1 MFLKPLLERNPS
13 FIDATIELHRAGQLP
28 ANCYVLDLDAVRD
41 NAATLQAE
49 ADRLGLEMFA
59 MTKQIGRNPAALAAL
74 RAAGLNKAVAVDM
87 ACARVL
93 HREGMELGH
102 IGHLVQIPRAEAH
115 TAAAMKPANWTVF
128 NLEKAREAAAAAQA
142 VGSTQDLLA
151 RIKAPGDAFYQ
162 GQEGGFHADQIEPV
176 AQAIDA
182 LEGARFAGITTFPAL
197 RYDPAAREVLPT
209 PNLKTLATAAAQLG
223 PGMRV
228 NAPGTTST
236 TMLKTLADHGATQ
249 VEPGHALTGTTPLHA
264 IRDLPELPAALY
276 LTEVS
281 HHHGGRAYC
290 FGGGMYVDPVFP
302 PYPIK
307 ALVNGDLFDAQLPP
321 AELIDYYGQ
330 LLPGERATPAVGD
343 TVIFGFRIQAFVT
356 RAYVSAITGARDDRP
371 RVAGVWTSQG
381 ETTSWPA

>member
-13 FIDATIELHRAGQLP
+13 FLDATIELHRAGQLP

-74 RAAGLNKAVAVDM
+74 RAAGLNQAVAVDM

-102 IGHLVQIPRAEAH
+102 IGHLVQVPRAEAD

-128 NLEKAREAAAAAQA
+128 NLEKAREAGAAAHA
-142 VGSTQDLLA
+142 VGSTQNLLA
-151 RIKAPGDAFYQ
+151 RIKAPGDAFYA
-162 GQEGGFHADQIEPV
+162 GQEGGFDADQIEPV
-176 AQAIDA
+176 AEAIDA
-182 LEGARFAGITTFPAL
+182 VGGARFAGITTFPAL
-197 RYDPAAREVLPT
+197 RYDPVAREVLPT
-209 PNLKTLATAAAQLG
+209 PNLKTLAAAAARLG
-223 PGMRV
+223 TGMRV

-307 ALVNGDLFDAQLPP
+307 ALVNGDLLDAQLPA

-356 RAYVSAITGARDDRP
+356 RAYVSAITGARDGRP

>member
-13 FIDATIELHRAGQLP
+13 FIEAAIELHRAGQLP

-74 RAAGLNKAVAVDM
+74 RAAGMNRAVAVDM
-87 ACARVL
+87 ACARVI
-93 HREGMELGH
+93 HREGTELAH
-102 IGHLVQIPRAEAH
+102 IGHLVQVPRAEANG
-115 TAAAMKPANWTVF
+115 AAAMKPANWTVF
-128 NLEKAREAAAAAQA
+128 NLEKAREAGAAAHA

-151 RIKAPGDAFYQ
+151 RVKAPGDAFYP
-162 GQEGGFHADQIEPV
+162 GQEGGFDADQIEPV
-176 AQAIDA
+176 AEAIDA
-182 LEGARFAGITTFPAL
+182 LPGARFAGITTFPAL
-197 RYDPAAREVLPT
+197 RYDPAAQEVLPT
-209 PNLKTLATAAAQLG
+209 PNLKTLAAAAARLDTS
-223 PGMRV
+223 MRV

-236 TMLKTLADHGATQ
+236 AMLKTLADHGATQ

-264 IRDLPELPAALY
+264 IRDLPEVPAALY

-281 HHHGGRAYC
+281 HHDCGRAYC

-307 ALVNGDLFDAQLPP
+307 ALVNGDLLDAQLPP

-356 RAYVSAITGARDDRP
+356 RAYVSAIAGVRDGRP
-371 RVAGVWTSQG
+371 RVAGVWTSGG